1 VELIWFSI
9 LTLMFSLLT
18 HVIHLNNLSFL
29 CFLVSSLNVLAL
41 LLMQEII
48 QAVKRTLLQERL
60 KKTEKL
66 SKVTNNRYYKDNTLA
81 MQVIKLNKILTSKAL
96 EDITNL

>member
-1 VELIWFSI
+1 
-9 LTLMFSLLT
+9 MFSLLT